1 MTGSRP
7 GRLEGK
13 VALLTGAARGQ
24 GAAAARLFVREGAQV
39 LVGDVLE
46 EQGRALVESI
56 NVEMGEQRARYVRL
70 DVTQDEQWR
79 AAVAEAEAGF
89 GGLDVLVN
97 NAGVT
102 RAKGVERTRQ
112 EEWAWVLAVNQ
123 TGAWLGMRAAIPAL
137 RRRGGGA
144 IVNTASIYGL
154 VGSASSTAY
163 HATKGALLAMTRQAA
178 VEYGPERIRVNAV
191 LPGVIDTPMLADI
204 RKDWL
209 QALVARTPLGRVG
222 RPEEVAAAVLFLASD
237 EASFITGSLLTVDG
251 GYTAA

>member
-1 MTGSRP
+1 VARS
-7 GRLEGK
+7 GRLTGK

-24 GAAAARLFVREGAQV
+24 GAAAARLFAREGACV
-39 LVGDVLE
+39 LLGDVLDE
-46 EQGRALVESI
+46 VGREVAAGIDAEA
-56 NVEMGEQRARYVRL
+56 GGHRASYLRL
-70 DVTQDEQWR
+70 DVTRDEDWR
-79 AAVAEAEAGF
+79 AAVAAAEAEF

-102 RAKGVERTRQ
+102 RARGVERTR
-112 EEWAWVLAVNQ
+112 EEDWARVIAVNQ

-144 IVNTASIYGL
+144 IVNTASIYGV
-154 VGSASSTAY
+154 VGSVSSTAY
-163 HATKGALLAMTRQAA
+163 HAAKGALLAMTRQAA
-178 VEYGPERIRVNAV
+178 VEYAPERIRVNAV

-204 RKDWL
+204 REDWL
-209 QALVARTPLGRVG
+209 RALVARTPLGRVG

-237 EASFITGSLLTVDG
+237 EASFITGALLTVDG